1 MRLWR
6 KLTYLLPWVRRE
18 EDRDMQE
25 ELAALRE
32 IAGPRELG
40 NVTLAVEDAR
50 AAQSWMGFERLRQ
63 DVRYAVRS
71 MGHHKA
77 FTALVVL
84 SLALG
89 IGANTAIYSFME
101 AILMRPLPV
110 PQPDELVIMKWRAK
124 SYALARSGMSW
135 STGGT
140 VVSPETGTLATNF
153 PYPALDVFDGA
164 NDIVSSAFAYFAIPR
179 IGVTVGDQ
187 TDSLRG
193 QYVSG
198 AYFSGMGVP
207 PVAGRLIQPAD
218 DALGAPAV
226 AVVSERFSQRRFGAA
241 DGGVGQIIRLND
253 KPFQVIGVAPSNFF
267 GAEAG
272 AIPDIYVPMR
282 ADAILESA
290 AAATRYTD
298 QYFFWIEIMA
308 RLKPGV
314 TLAQAQAAL
323 APRFHQY
330 VTALATKESERAD
343 LPVLAVESGA
353 SGLDTLRRR
362 YALPIYVLL
371 AMVGLI
377 LLIACANAAN
387 LLLSRATA
395 RRREIAVRL
404 SIGAS
409 RGRVIRQLL
418 TESLVLASLA
428 GALGLLIAWWG
439 IDLLTALLA
448 TGRDNFTL
456 HAELNPMVLA
466 MTVALS
472 CATGV
477 LFGLVPALQATRI
490 DVAPALKE
498 ARVSPAT
505 RHRGVR
511 LGPALVVAQVV
522 FSLVLLFAAGLFG
535 RTVWRLHAI
544 EPGFDRENVLLFTIR
559 PGAIGYRGG
568 ALPELYERLRTELA
582 SLPGVIGATN
592 STGALPMGGGT
603 MGPVAIEGSPPAP
616 LVGGRP
622 ATAVFASVGP
632 SFFTTMRMPIVG
644 RDIADRDRPTAPKVV
659 IVNRRLGRLFG
670 LEQPLGRTLVVDK
683 ERYEIVGVTEDALSF
698 TLKED
703 PRPAVYFAHLQA
715 ARPPGG
721 VTFEVR
727 TAGEPMG
734 FAAAAREAVRR
745 VDARLAIHDMKSQAT
760 HIDQGISTEITLARL
775 CAAFAGLA
783 LVIACVGL
791 YGTVAFNVSRRTNEI
806 GIRVTLGAQRG
817 RILWMILREVLVLT
831 TVGLA
836 IGVPLALASSH
847 YVRSLLY
854 GIEPTDP
861 VAIAIGIAVLIT
873 CGLAA
878 GLIPARRASRI
889 DPMVAVRHE

>member
-1 MRLWR
+1 MSAWR
-6 KLTYLLPWVRRE
+6 KLVYLLPWKRRA
-18 EDRDMQE
+18 EDREMQA

-40 NVTLAVEDAR
+40 NLTLAAEDAR
-50 AAQSWMGFERLRQ
+50 AAQSWMGVERVRQ

-71 MGHHKA
+71 MAHHKA

-101 AILMRPLPV
+101 AILLRPLPV
-110 PQPDELVIMKWRAK
+110 QEPERLVIMKWRAK
-124 SYALARSGMSW
+124 SYTLARSGMSW

-140 VVSPETGTLATNF
+140 TTSREHGTLATNF
-153 PYPALDVFDGA
+153 PYSALDVFAGA
-164 NDIVSSAFAYFAIPR
+164 GDVLSSAFAYFAIPR
-179 IGVTVGDQ
+179 IGVSVGDQ
-187 TDSLRG
+187 TDALRG

-198 AYFSGMGVP
+198 GYFGGIGVT
-207 PVAGRLIQPAD
+207 PVAGRLIQPVD
-218 DALGAPAV
+218 DAPGVAGIAV
-226 AVVSERFSQRRFGAA
+226 ISERFSRRRFGEP
-241 DGGVGQIIRLND
+241 DGAVGQTIRLND
-253 KPFQVIGVAPSNFF
+253 KPFEVIGVAPSDFF

-282 ADAILESA
+282 ADAILEPG
-290 AAATRYTD
+290 AATRYTD
-298 QYFFWIEIMA
+298 QYFFWAEIMG

-314 TLAQAQAAL
+314 TLEQAQAAL
-323 APRFHQY
+323 APRFRGY
-330 VTALATKESERAD
+330 VEALATAEPERAD
-343 LPVLAVESGA
+343 IPALALESGA

-418 TESLVLASLA
+418 TESLVLASMA
-428 GALGLLIAWWG
+428 GALGVLIAWWG

-448 TGRDNFTL
+448 TGRENFTL
-456 HAELNPMVLA
+456 HAQLNTTVLA

-472 CATGV
+472 CATGL

-498 ARVSPAT
+498 VRVNPAAR
-505 RHRGVR
+505 RGFR
-511 LGPALVVAQVV
+511 LGSALVVIQVV
-522 FSLVLLFAAGLFG
+522 FSLVLLVAAGLFG
-535 RTVWRLHAI
+535 RTVWRLHSI
-544 EPGFDRENVLLFTIR
+544 ETGFDRENVLLFSIR
-559 PGAIGYRGG
+559 PGAIGYQGD
-568 ALPELYERLRTELA
+568 ALAQLYERLRSELSA
-582 SLPGVIGATN
+582 LPGVVAAT
-592 STGALPMGGGT
+592 SSAGALPMGGGT
-603 MGPVAIEGSPPAP
+603 MGPVAIEGAPPP
-616 LVGGRP
+616 PMINGRR
-622 ATAVFASVGP
+622 ASAVFASVGP
-632 SFFTTMRMPIVG
+632 SFFTTMRMPIAG
-644 RDIADRDRPTAPKVV
+644 RDVSAQDRAGAPKVV
-659 IVNRRLGRLFG
+659 VVNRRLGRLFG
-670 LEQPLGRTLVVDK
+670 LEQPLGRTLVMDK

-698 TLKED
+698 ELKEE
-703 PRPAVYFAHLQA
+703 PRPAVYFPHLQGR
-715 ARPPGG
+715 RPPGAL
-721 VTFEVR
+721 TFEVR
-727 TAGEPMG
+727 TAGTPMSL
-734 FAAAAREAVRR
+734 APAVRDAVRR
-745 VDARLAIHDMKSQAT
+745 VDSRLAVHDMKSQAT
-760 HIDQGISTEITLARL
+760 HINQGISTEITLARL

-806 GIRVTLGAQRG
+806 GIRVTLGAERG
-817 RILWMILREVLVLT
+817 RIIWMILREVLVLT
-831 TVGLA
+831 AAGLA
-836 IGVPLALASSH
+836 IGIPLALAGSH

-861 VAIAIGIAVLIT
+861 VAIAIAIAALVT

>member
-1 MRLWR
+1 MSAWR
-6 KLTYLLPWVRRE
+6 KFVYLLPWKRRA
-18 EDRDMQE
+18 EDREMQE
-25 ELAALRE
+25 ELAALRD

-40 NVTLAVEDAR
+40 NLTLAAEDAR
-50 AAQSWMGFERLRQ
+50 AEQSWMGFERLRQ

-71 MGHHKA
+71 MAHHKA

-84 SLALG
+84 SLGLG

-101 AILMRPLPV
+101 AILLRPLPV
-110 PQPDELVIMKWRAK
+110 HEPEQLVIMKWRAK

-140 VVSPETGTLATNF
+140 TTSRDAGTLATNF
-153 PYPALDVFDGA
+153 PYPALDVFASAGEV
-164 NDIVSSAFAYFAIPR
+164 VSSAFAYFQISR

-198 AYFSGMGVP
+198 TYFSGMGVP
-207 PVAGRLIQPAD
+207 AVAGRLIQPAD
-218 DALGAPAV
+218 DAVGAPAV
-226 AVVSERFSQRRFGAA
+226 AVISERFSQRRFGAA
-241 DGGVGQIIRLND
+241 EGALGQIIRLND
-253 KPFQVIGVAPSNFF
+253 KPFQVIGVAPSDFF

-272 AIPDIYVPMR
+272 AVSDVYVPMR
-282 ADAILESA
+282 ADSILEPA

-298 QYFFWIEIMA
+298 QYFFWTEIMG
-308 RLKPGV
+308 RLQPGV
-314 TLAQAQAAL
+314 TLEQAQAAL

-330 VTALATKESERAD
+330 VAALATEERERAD
-343 LPVLAVESGA
+343 LPVLSLESGA
-353 SGLDTLRRR
+353 AGLDTLRRR

-418 TESLVLASLA
+418 TESLVLASMA

-439 IDLLTALLA
+439 IGLLTALLA
-448 TGRDNFTL
+448 TGRDHFTL
-456 HAELNPMVLA
+456 HAALNPMVLA
-466 MTVALS
+466 MTAALS

-498 ARVSPAT
+498 ARVSPAL
-505 RHRGVR
+505 RHRGMR
-511 LGPALVVAQVV
+511 LGPSLVVAQVV
-522 FSLVLLFAAGLFG
+522 FSLVLIFAAALFG

-544 EPGFDRENVLLFTIR
+544 EAGFDRENVLLFSIR
-559 PGAIGYRGG
+559 PSAVGYKGD

-582 SLPGVIGATN
+582 SLPGIIGATN
-592 STGALPMGGGT
+592 STSALPMGGGT
-603 MGPVAIEGSPPAP
+603 MGPIAIEGGPPPP
-616 LVGGRP
+616 LVNGRP

-632 SFFTTMRMPIVG
+632 SFFTTMRMPVVG
-644 RDIADRDRPTAPKVV
+644 RDIGDRDRASAPKVV
-659 IVNRRLGRLFG
+659 VVNRRLGRLFG
-670 LEQPLGRTLVVDK
+670 LEQPIGRTLIVDK

-698 TLKED
+698 SLKEE

-715 ARPPGG
+715 SRPPGG

-727 TAGEPMG
+727 TAGDPMG
-734 FAAAAREAVRR
+734 FAAAGREAVRR

-836 IGVPLALASSH
+836 IGVPLALASSR
-847 YVRSLLY
+847 YVQSLLY

-861 VAIAIGIAVLIT
+861 VAIAIGIAALVT

-889 DPMVAVRHE
+889 DPMVAVRHD